1 MKRLLSCSSLLLLS
15 ACKTTSSTPLQAIT
29 VKPKALIGTAYDA
42 VTQEFTGVS
51 CLDLGALT
59 ADDYEMRTLG
69 SFRTEEREGT
79 NAREMESVF
88 GAFQKSFYNGATGLR
103 LSRPYEMVQRILEND
118 NDVVSLRLVQSEYG
132 GLRFKP
138 EGLAKLRLS
147 REAQT
152 MVQQILIAQ
161 GAERAQL
168 VDAFVQTCGTGFLSG
183 MRLKLSMAA
192 SLRWVF
198 KNPEDKKRWSA
209 ELRVSEMDS
218 GPETP
223 KALPIVRLRY
233 ESHIKETR
241 DIPLRALGESGSRDC
256 SSASLAPCLDA
267 FRLFSNATV
276 PTWQKLVATHTDD
289 FDSVLPLA
297 FLSDPEV
304 VSYQDVEPALAGIV
318 LGPHDAESEAWQTA
332 RERFVELY
340 ARTFR
345 KVQALERLGAAE
357 RVQKFQ
363 AFLQQISV
371 DAAPCYRP
379 LLRRDLCVKNAEAL
393 TQGWDQL

>member
-1 MKRLLSCSSLLLLS
+1 MKRLLTCSSLIILS
-15 ACKTTSSTPLQAIT
+15 ACKTTSSTPLQAVTI
-29 VKPKALIGTAYDA
+29 KPKALIGTAYDA

-79 NAREMESVF
+79 NARELESVF
-88 GAFQKSFYNGATGLR
+88 GAFQKSFYNAATGLR
-103 LSRPYEMVQRILEND
+103 LSRPYEMVQKILEND
-118 NDVVSLRLVQSEYG
+118 SDVVSLRLVQSEYG

-152 MVQQILIAQ
+152 MVQQILIAES
-161 GAERAQL
+161 GERAQL

-183 MRLKLSMAA
+183 MRYKLSMAA

-198 KNPEDKKRWSA
+198 KNPADKERWSA
-209 ELRVSEMDS
+209 DLRASELDS
-218 GPETP
+218 SPEVP
-223 KALPIVRLRY
+223 QNVPIVRLRY
-233 ESHIKETR
+233 ESHMKETR
-241 DIPLRALGESGSRDC
+241 DISLRALGESGVRDC
-256 SSASLAPCLDA
+256 PSDGLAPCLDA

-276 PTWQKLVATHTDD
+276 PTWQKLVTPHADD

-304 VSYQDVEPALAGIV
+304 VAYQDVEPALAGIA
-318 LGPHDAESEAWQTA
+318 LGPTQAESEAWQKA
-332 RERFVELY
+332 REQFVELY
-340 ARTFR
+340 ARTYR
-345 KVQALERLGAAE
+345 KVQAYERRGATE
-357 RVQKFQ
+357 RAQKTQ
-363 AFLQQISV
+363 VFLQQISV

-379 LLRRDLCVKNAEAL
+379 LLQRDLCLKNAELLSLA
-393 TQGWDQL
+393 GEQL

>member
-1 MKRLLSCSSLLLLS
+1 MKRLLSCSSLIVLS
-15 ACKTTSSTPLQAIT
+15 ACKTTSSTPLQAIS

-69 SFRTEEREGT
+69 SFRTDERQGA
-79 NAREMESVF
+79 NAQELESVF
-88 GAFQKSFYNGATGLR
+88 GAFQKSFYNVATGLR
-103 LSRPYEMVQRILEND
+103 LSRPYEMVQRIAETES
-118 NDVVSLRLVQSEYG
+118 DVVNLRLVQSEYG

-152 MVQQILIAQ
+152 LVQQILIAE
-161 GAERAQL
+161 GGERAQL
-168 VDAFVQTCGTGFLSG
+168 VEAFVQTCGTGFLSG
-183 MRLKLSMAA
+183 MRYKLSMAA

-198 KNPEDKKRWSA
+198 KNPADKDRWSA
-209 ELRVSEMDS
+209 ELRLSETDS
-218 GPETP
+218 APETLEN
-223 KALPIVRLRY
+223 LPIVRLRY
-233 ESHIKETR
+233 ENHMKETR
-241 DIPLRALGESGSRDC
+241 EISMRALGESGSRDC
-256 SSASLAPCLDA
+256 PSDGLAPCLDA

-276 PTWQKLVATHTDD
+276 PTWQKLVAAHADD

-304 VSYQDVEPALAGIV
+304 VSYQEVEPALQGIT
-318 LGPHDAESEAWQTA
+318 LGPTDAESEAWQAA
-332 RERFVELY
+332 RERFVDLY
-340 ARTFR
+340 ARTYR
-345 KVQALERLGAAE
+345 KVQASERLGESGRA
-357 RVQKFQ
+357 QKFQ

-371 DAAPCYRP
+371 EAAPCYRP
-379 LLRRDLCVKNAEAL
+379 LLRRDLCLKNSDAL
-393 TQGWDQL
+393 AQRLDQL